1 MDSSLSAAPTFAA
14 ETTTRLRKAFECARN
29 PDSEELTSALNAMCT
44 EAHHRRMS
52 AQAIEIAMRQT
63 WSQVSQPADISD
75 AEWSRAYYAA
85 LGRCLT
91 SYYASPI

>member
-1 MDSSLSAAPTFAA
+1 MDSSPSAAPAFAA
-14 ETTTRLRKAFECARN
+14 ETTTRLR
-29 PDSEELTSALNAMCT
+29 T

-63 WSQVSQPADISD
+63 WSQVPQPADISD

-91 SYYASPI
+91 SYYASPL